1 MPPQPDGI
9 WEHPYLGD
17 LWKESKGEDKHR
29 RAIYTYLKRT
39 SPYPSFISF
48 DASSR
53 EICLVRRM
61 PSNTPLQALVT
72 MNDPVYI
79 EAAFNLAKFSKEVSI
94 DSSIKKMYKTALYK
108 EIDHKT
114 LSNLLSLYEKA
125 NNEFLKD
132 NLKLKDFFNLGH
144 KIDIKLASLS
154 IVANAI
160 MNLDEFLT
168 HG

>member
-1 MPPQPDGI
+1 MLRN
-9 WEHPYLGD
+9 YLIN
-17 LWKESKGEDKHR
+17 
-29 RAIYTYLKRT
+29 AIH
-39 SPYPSFISF
+39 
-48 DASSR
+48 
-53 EICLVRRM
+53 
-61 PSNTPLQALVT
+61 
-72 MNDPVYI
+72 
-79 EAAFNLAKFSKEVSI
+79 
-94 DSSIKKMYKTALYK
+94 K

-125 NNEFLKD
+125 NNEFLKY

>member
-1 MPPQPDGI
+1 
-9 WEHPYLGD
+9 
-17 LWKESKGEDKHR
+17 
-29 RAIYTYLKRT
+29 LKRT

-53 EICLVRRM
+53 EICLVRRL

-72 MNDPVYI
+72 MNDPVYL
-79 EAAFNLAKFSKEVSI
+79 EAAINLAKINEVESI
-94 DSSIKKMYKTALYK
+94 ESSIKKMYESAIYK
-108 EIDHKT
+108 EINEVILDE
-114 LSNLLSLYEKA
+114 LAELYKKAFDDFKKDELILENFFGLGEKP
-125 NNEFLKD
+125 
-132 NLKLKDFFNLGH
+132 
-144 KIDIKLASLS
+144 DIKLASLS